1 MCPNRSE
8 RVKEVF
14 LKAPLPLLAIHF
26 RLYKFL
32 IKLNPLNSLPLNM
45 TLKELFPA
53 AYTRHSG
60 IKLLNLKTKKK
71 KSSTFGS
78 TSYFSFMQNMKRNTK
93 SDNVY
98 KYITMIHIHICI
110 HEYMN
115 TNIVV
120 DKSDM

>member
-1 MCPNRSE
+1 MRRLHLLWENFCRDVHMCPNRSE

-71 KSSTFGS
+71 KI
-78 TSYFSFMQNMKRNTK
+78 
-93 SDNVY
+93 VY
-98 KYITMIHIHICI
+98 IWFNELFFIYAKYEEEHKIR
-110 HEYMN
+110 
-115 TNIVV
+115 
-120 DKSDM
+120 

>member
-1 MCPNRSE
+1 MKFITYDFDKFIRS
-8 RVKEVF
+8 KNTK
-14 LKAPLPLLAIHF
+14 LK
-26 RLYKFL
+26 
-32 IKLNPLNSLPLNM
+32 NQ
-45 TLKELFPA
+45 
-53 AYTRHSG
+53 
-60 IKLLNLKTKKK
+60 KKK
-71 KSSTFGS
+71 KSSTFDS

-98 KYITMIHIHICI
+98 KYITMIYIHICI